1 VVMQKLTT
9 ALLVLTLAVASN
21 SGFAK
26 AASAIGAEEAR
37 ARLAALVSMADDI
50 YAGAKALVEKRP
62 ASEDDVDVLA
72 RGVGTKWAQD
82 EHRFQA
88 TLGAMV
94 DAQGP
99 WGSANRYPEDVNEG
113 FVRLGQFDNFIFAAF
128 QKVYS
133 CQNIQARFL
142 INLSKRLLDHAHMAV
157 AGHPDPD
164 WNPEDLDGP
173 SDKEA
178 CRPRVR

>member
-1 VVMQKLTT
+1 
-9 ALLVLTLAVASN
+9 
-21 SGFAK
+21 
-26 AASAIGAEEAR
+26 
-37 ARLAALVSMADDI
+37 
-50 YAGAKALVEKRP
+50 
-62 ASEDDVDVLA
+62 
-72 RGVGTKWAQD
+72 
-82 EHRFQA
+82 
-88 TLGAMV
+88 
-94 DAQGP
+94 
-99 WGSANRYPEDVNEG
+99 VNEG

-173 SDKEA
+173 SDKGSVSAEGSLRSHG
-178 CRPRVR
+178 CGSR